1 MGMISEKKDN
11 LNEYKAGKIESVRK
25 GSMIWDLGLEKEGQQ
40 VASELFK
47 SKSSSLSSCQVS
59 RWSIMSRT
67 ENISQPLFTYCDSA
81 RKSQKESPLLQCFY
95 SIG

>member
-40 VASELFK
+40 VA
-47 SKSSSLSSCQVS
+47 
-59 RWSIMSRT
+59 
-67 ENISQPLFTYCDSA
+67 
-81 RKSQKESPLLQCFY
+81 
-95 SIG
+95 